1 MTKIPASLRRA
12 RLSCE
17 DLAECLGDISEDLRV
32 TLYDL
37 GARDISAA
45 WVHLSEQER
54 GELAYAASD
63 EERRCADMVAAI
75 L

>member
-1 MTKIPASLRRA
+1 MTKLPASLRRI

-37 GARDISAA
+37 GSRDIVSA

-54 GELAYAASD
+54 GELAEAAYI
-63 EERRCADMVAAI
+63 EEARCTRMLAAI

>member
-1 MTKIPASLRRA
+1 MTKLPAFLR

-17 DLAECLGDISEDLRV
+17 DLAECLSDISEDLRV
-32 TLYDL
+32 SLYDL
-37 GARDISAA
+37 GARDIVAA

-54 GELAYAASD
+54 GELAAAAYV
-63 EERRCADMVAAI
+63 EERRCAGMLAAI